1 MKKINNQ
8 SLTIIGGSGFIGK
21 SIIDSFNKG
30 LLKKYFIENINII
43 CRQPFRFKKKNN
55 NLYKLNIFYSN
66 IRTLKKLPKSDLY
79 IYAAES
85 TNVNFYNKKNNK
97 KNINHH
103 KESIKN
109 FVNLVSK
116 YNNSKVLYVSSGSV
130 NHKKYT
136 KSSNS
141 YKKLYAKLK
150 IFSENQIKKLFK
162 FKIKTS
168 IARCYS
174 FIGPHLP
181 TNSHYAI
188 GNFLYGAKYNNKII
202 IKKKNKVIRSYM
214 YSDDMVEWLISILNN
229 SKKKTTIYNVGSD
242 ELIELFDLAKKI
254 TKLFKNKVLISKEGS
269 ESKNVDKYV
278 PIIRKT
284 KNDLKLKIL
293 YNLSNSLKR
302 CLKFI

>member
-1 MKKINNQ
+1 LKKINSQ

-21 SIIDSFNKG
+21 SIIDSFNKR
-30 LLKKYFIENINII
+30 LLKKYFIKNINII
-43 CRQPFRFKKKNN
+43 CRQPFKFKKKKN

-97 KNINHH
+97 KNIHYH

-109 FVNLVSK
+109 FIKLVSK

-130 NHKKYT
+130 NYKKYT

-141 YKKLYAKLK
+141 YKKLYTKLK

-188 GNFLYGAKYNNKII
+188 GNFLHDAKYKNKII

-293 YNLSNSLKR
+293 YNLSDSLKR